1 MMAAYW
7 KNQLYILRLSSYLLT
22 LSAVVAASQILPD
35 FIESAIA
42 KPAITTSNPEITKTT
57 IEHLLSSKSKSKVQP
72 TVRRTTVEGK
82 YAIAT
87 WQWGEAGGQSILI
100 QQGKRWKVV
109 GSGGGAV
116 NLEILKQK
124 GVLGKTAD
132 RLMQK
137 EQAAQTR

>member
-1 MMAAYW
+1 MFRQSLTFFLIA
-7 KNQLYILRLSSYLLT
+7 LLT
-22 LSAVVAASQILPD
+22 LSAVVGINQVLPNVVEQALAKSVTSASDP
-35 FIESAIA
+35 AIA
-42 KPAITTSNPEITKTT
+42 KAT
-57 IEHLLSSKSKSKVQP
+57 IENLLSSKSKSKVQS

-87 WQWGEAGGQSILI
+87 WQWGEAGGQSILT

-116 NLEILKQK
+116 NLESLKQK
-124 GVLGKTAD
+124 GVPDKIAD

>member
-1 MMAAYW
+1 MFRQFITFFLIM
-7 KNQLYILRLSSYLLT
+7 LLT
-22 LSAVVAASQILPD
+22 VSAIVAASQVFPNLV
-35 FIESAIA
+35 ESAIA
-42 KPAITTSNPEITKTT
+42 KPSITAINSEIAKAT

-72 TVRRTTVEGK
+72 TVRRLTVEGK

-116 NLEILKQK
+116 DLEILKQK
-124 GVLGKTAD
+124 SVPDKAAD

-137 EQAAQTR
+137 EQAAQKH

>member
-1 MMAAYW
+1 MFRQFITFFLIM
-7 KNQLYILRLSSYLLT
+7 LLT
-22 LSAVVAASQILPD
+22 VSVVVAVSQVLPNLV
-35 FIESAIA
+35 ESAIA
-42 KPAITTSNPEITKTT
+42 RPAITASNSEIAKAT
-57 IEHLLSSKSKSKVQP
+57 IENLLSSKSKSKAQP

-87 WQWGEAGGQSILI
+87 WRWGEAGGQSVLI
-100 QQGKRWKVV
+100 QQDKRWKVV

-124 GVLGKTAD
+124 GIPDKIAD

-137 EQAAQTR
+137 EQAAQKH

>member
-1 MMAAYW
+1 MFRQFITFFLIA
-7 KNQLYILRLSSYLLT
+7 LLT
-22 LSAVVAASQILPD
+22 LSAVVAINQVFPNLIEQALAKSTTPASDP
-35 FIESAIA
+35 AIA
-42 KPAITTSNPEITKTT
+42 KAT
-57 IEHLLSSKSKSKVQP
+57 IEDLLSSKSQSKVQP

-100 QQGKRWKVV
+100 QQGKRWKVI

-116 NLEILKQK
+116 DLATLKQK
-124 GVLGKTAD
+124 GVPDKIAD

>member
-1 MMAAYW
+1 MFRQFLTFFLIM
-7 KNQLYILRLSSYLLT
+7 LLT
-22 LSAVVAASQILPD
+22 LSAVVALNQVFPNLVEQALAKSTTPASDP
-35 FIESAIA
+35 AIA
-42 KPAITTSNPEITKTT
+42 KAT
-57 IEHLLSSKSKSKVQP
+57 IKHLLSSKSKSKVQP

-116 NLEILKQK
+116 DLEILKQK
-124 GVLGKTAD
+124 GVPDKAAEQ
-132 RLMQK
+132 LMQK

>member
-1 MMAAYW
+1 MFRQFLTFFLIM
-7 KNQLYILRLSSYLLT
+7 LLT
-22 LSAVVAASQILPD
+22 VSAVVAVSRILPNLV
-35 FIESAIA
+35 ESAIA
-42 KPAITTSNPEITKTT
+42 KPAITASNPEIAKAT
-57 IEHLLSSKSKSKVQP
+57 IEHLLLSKSKSKAQP

-116 NLEILKQK
+116 DLEVLKQK
-124 GVLGKTAD
+124 SIPDKIAEQ
-132 RLMQK
+132 LMQK
-137 EQAAQTR
+137 EQAAQKH

>member
-1 MMAAYW
+1 MVRQFLTFFLIM
-7 KNQLYILRLSSYLLT
+7 LLT
-22 LSAVVAASQILPD
+22 MSAVVAVSQVLPNLVEQALAKSTTSATD
-35 FIESAIA
+35 PAIA
-42 KPAITTSNPEITKTT
+42 KVT
-57 IEHLLSSKSKSKVQP
+57 IENLLSSKSKSKVQP

-87 WQWGEAGGQSILI
+87 WQWGEAGGQSILT

-116 NLEILKQK
+116 NLETLKQK
-124 GVLGKTAD
+124 GVPDKIAD

-137 EQAAQTR
+137 EQAAQKH

>member
-1 MMAAYW
+1 MFR
-7 KNQLYILRLSSYLLT
+7 QLITFFLIMLLT
-22 LSAVVAASQILPD
+22 VSAVVGINQVLPNLVKQALAKSTTPAID
-35 FIESAIA
+35 PAIA
-42 KPAITTSNPEITKTT
+42 KAT
-57 IEHLLSSKSKSKVQP
+57 IEHLLSNKRKSKVQP
-72 TVRRTTVEGK
+72 TVHRTTVEGK

-87 WQWGEAGGQSILI
+87 WQWGEAGGQSILT

-116 NLEILKQK
+116 NLETLKQK
-124 GVLGKTAD
+124 GVPDKIAD

>member
-1 MMAAYW
+1 MFRQFITFFLIA
-7 KNQLYILRLSSYLLT
+7 LLT
-22 LSAVVAASQILPD
+22 LSTVVAASQVLPNLV
-35 FIESAIA
+35 ESAIA
-42 KPAITTSNPEITKTT
+42 KPAITAIKPEIAKAT
-57 IEHLLSSKSKSKVQP
+57 IENLLSSKSKSKVQP

-87 WQWGEAGGQSILI
+87 WQWGEAGGQSVLI

-116 NLEILKQK
+116 NLEVLKQK
-124 GVLGKTAD
+124 GIPDKIAD

-137 EQAAQTR
+137 EQAAQKH

>member
-1 MMAAYW
+1 MVRQFLTFFLIA
-7 KNQLYILRLSSYLLT
+7 LLT
-22 LSAVVAASQILPD
+22 LSAVVAASQVLPG
-35 FIESAIA
+35 FVESAIA
-42 KPAITTSNPEITKTT
+42 KPAITTSNPEIARAT

-116 NLEILKQK
+116 NLEVLKQK
-124 GVLGKTAD
+124 GIPDTIAD

-137 EQAAQTR
+137 DQAAQKH

>member
-1 MMAAYW
+1 MFRQFITFFLIA
-7 KNQLYILRLSSYLLT
+7 LLT
-22 LSAVVAASQILPD
+22 LSAVVGINQVLPNVVEQALAKSVTSASDP
-35 FIESAIA
+35 AIA
-42 KPAITTSNPEITKTT
+42 KAT
-57 IEHLLSSKSKSKVQP
+57 IENLLSSKSKSKVQP

-109 GSGGGAV
+109 GSGGGTV
-116 NLEILKQK
+116 NLETLKQK
-124 GVLGKTAD
+124 GAPDKIAD

-137 EQAAQTR
+137 EQAAQKH